1 MKIKKVKPVYYLIQ
15 LIDLED
21 PSDQRQQWF
30 LERQEVVID
39 LALARAIGF

>member
-21 PSDQRQQWF
+21 PNDQRQQWF
-30 LERQEVVID
+30 LERQEVVTD